1 MLIIGRALALLPF
14 VGSGIPHSAQ
24 IGIPVLGVGS
34 ACPGTATLP
43 CSELV
48 GMFIDNRCQKITRVG
63 RYELIAG
70 LLDLLWDGISQRAFL
85 ACQRAYSDTP
95 LNLLQVID

>member
-1 MLIIGRALALLPF
+1 MAACTSSCVSLLGCQRWSEMALLPF
-14 VGSGIPHSAQ
+14 VGSSIPHSTQ
-24 IGIPVLGVGS
+24 IGIPVLGRGS

-48 GMFIDNRCQKITRVG
+48 GMFVDDGCQKITRVG
-63 RYELIAG
+63 HHQLIAG

-85 ACQRAYSDTP
+85 ACQRY
-95 LNLLQVID
+95 